1 MACSMLSAIL
11 VVLTFTLSSAA
22 QNTSWTSTPWD
33 VIIVGAG
40 PAGIIVADRMSE
52 AGKNTLLIEGGGPSY
67 GITGG
72 TERPSWLDSTNLSR
86 VDVPGLYK
94 SIFTDQGDL
103 TCQNY
108 TNGFGGCTI
117 GGSSAINA
125 GLFFQPPGS
134 DFDLYFPTGW
144 KSADVNAS
152 IAKVY
157 SRVPSSDVYS
167 TDKQF
172 YLQTGYDAAQQWLV
186 QGAGY
191 QEVEINDAAN
201 NKTNVFGRPVF
212 DYIGGQRGGPAVTYL
227 QTALNRTN
235 FHLQMNTRVKRVA
248 RNGTQAVGVVANVS
262 GTDALVNLAPNGR
275 VILSAG
281 ALQSPQILFFSGI
294 GPASL
299 RQNLSAGG
307 ILDGVP
313 DWINNTAVGDGLFDN
328 PNTFIEFTGPTLQSY
343 VYNYSDP
350 VLSDA
355 QQYVSNR
362 SGPYSFASE
371 TSAFWTTMN
380 HSDGSI
386 SGMQGTIDSAGY
398 DDWLANNT
406 ITLNIYGTSGLL
418 SKGFVQLNENYM
430 PGPSDSVY
438 YSNPRD
444 AQDISQFI
452 YNIFQSLNGTNLRPM
467 NLPANSTLDQI
478 NTYITSSTPYTRGQV
493 CHWSSSC
500 RLGSCVDTNT
510 LVLGTNNIH
519 VVDASIVAPLTVNP
533 QFGVMIAA
541 ERASELILNMNS
553 TNGSS
558 SGSTT
563 ATPIPPGPSGTGTS
577 PLTTSSA
584 KSGSSRSAQLGLS
597 VVLSLT
603 ILVVMGLW

>member
-1 MACSMLSAIL
+1 MAFSVLSGIL
-11 VVLTFTLSSAA
+11 IALTFALAGTA
-22 QNTSWTSTPWD
+22 QNASWTTTPWD

-52 AGKNTLLIEGGGPSY
+52 AGKKTLLIEGGGPSY

-72 TERPSWLDSTNLSR
+72 TERPSWLSGTNLSR

-125 GLFFQPPGS
+125 GLFFQPPAS

-144 KSADVNAS
+144 KSSDVNSS
-152 IAKVY
+152 IANVY
-157 SRVPSSDVYS
+157 SRVPDSDVYS
-167 TDKQF
+167 TDKKF

-186 QGAGY
+186 QSAGY
-191 QEVEINDAAN
+191 NEVEINSAAN

-212 DYIGGQRGGPAVTYL
+212 DYIGGQRGGPVVTYL
-227 QTALNRTN
+227 QTALNRSN
-235 FHLQMNTRVKRVA
+235 FHLQTNTRVKRVA
-248 RNGTQAVGVVANVS
+248 RNGTTAVGVVALVD
-262 GTDALVNLAPNGR
+262 GAETLVNLASTGR

-299 RQNLSAGG
+299 RQNLTAGG
-307 ILDGVP
+307 VLDGVP

-350 VLSDA
+350 VAADA
-355 QQYVSNR
+355 QQYVANR

-371 TSAFWTTMN
+371 TSAFWTMIN
-380 HSDGSI
+380 HTDGSI
-386 SGMQGTIDSAGY
+386 CGMQGTIDSAGY
-398 DDWLANNT
+398 DDWMANDT

-418 SKGFVQLNENYM
+418 SKGFVQLDENYQ

-452 YNIFQSLNGTNLRPM
+452 YNIFQALNGTSLTPR
-467 NLPANSTLDQI
+467 NLPANSTVSEI
-478 NTYITSSTPYTRGQV
+478 NQYITSSTAYTRGQV

-500 RLGSCVDTNT
+500 RLGSCVDPNT
-510 LVLGTNNIH
+510 LVVAGTNNIH
-519 VVDASIVAPLTVNP
+519 VVDASIIAPLTVNP
-533 QFGVMIAA
+533 QVRII
-541 ERASELILNMNS
+541 S
-553 TNGSS
+553 
-558 SGSTT
+558 
-563 ATPIPPGPSGTGTS
+563 
-577 PLTTSSA
+577 
-584 KSGSSRSAQLGLS
+584 
-597 VVLSLT
+597 
-603 ILVVMGLW
+603 ILVYPCR